1 MKKLFVIDFD
11 GTIVSG
17 HTHNTI
23 IKAQNTDDPEYV
35 NGSWAVVHGFP
46 IIGSP
51 NAWKNNFETLNQQG
65 HYMAIA
71 SFNGYGSII
80 SEFLKKMDLAEE
92 VIEKINIITGL
103 PADPKTANKNEYIQQ
118 AIEDAIKE
126 SGEKKDFSGDPEDV
140 FLIDDSKKNIKA
152 ASEKGYQVIHAK
164 KDGSHLTELQEKLEE
179 LDKLEE
185 KPPVV
190 DRSNKPKYLKQDQE
204 TSRSEEIK
212 QQIEALESQR
222 IEDIKTINQLKNN
235 KSLSPEEKLTL
246 ASLKSE
252 VDGIELSI
260 KAKYDYLSEEKE
272 KLAPSIV
279 DRNKPKHVES
289 IQTEKQDPVPTSGK
303 PADNTHKQVD
313 LKELLDAKPKK
324 DKLLENSSKE
334 EDASASFK
342 DKQKLIGDLL
352 AKPRTSPNLGNPS
365 LSQATLFALPGN
377 SSTSRDNTKT
387 PEIPARKQFSQ

>member
-1 MKKLFVIDFD
+1 
-11 GTIVSG
+11 
-17 HTHNTI
+17 
-23 IKAQNTDDPEYV
+23 
-35 NGSWAVVHGFP
+35 
-46 IIGSP
+46 
-51 NAWKNNFETLNQQG
+51 
-65 HYMAIA
+65 
-71 SFNGYGSII
+71 
-80 SEFLKKMDLAEE
+80 
-92 VIEKINIITGL
+92 
-103 PADPKTANKNEYIQQ
+103 
-118 AIEDAIKE
+118 
-126 SGEKKDFSGDPEDV
+126 
-140 FLIDDSKKNIKA
+140 
-152 ASEKGYQVIHAK
+152 
-164 KDGSHLTELQEKLEE
+164 

-190 DRSNKPKYLKQDQE
+190 DRSNKPEYLKQDQE
-204 TSRSEEIK
+204 TSRSKEIK

-222 IEDIKTINQLKNN
+222 TEDIKTINQLKNN
-235 KSLSPEEKLTL
+235 KSLSLEEKLTL

-260 KAKYDYLSEEKE
+260 KAKYDYLSEEKR
-272 KLAPSIV
+272 KLASSIV
-279 DRNKPKHVES
+279 DCKLKHIES
-289 IQTEKQDPVPTSGK
+289 IQTEQQDPVPTSDK

-334 EDASASFK
+334 QGASTSFK

-365 LSQATLFALPGN
+365 LSQATLFALSGN